1 VSQDPAI
8 EELRVEIDRL
18 DQQLL
23 RLLSDRVAVVLRVGE
38 RKKAAGLAIF
48 DPKRE
53 QEMLARLASEAKA
66 PLDRELVLTVF
77 RTLIAE
83 CRRLE
88 GGSRDG

>member
-18 DQQLL
+18 DQELL

-53 QEMLARLASEAKA
+53 QTMLDRLASQAA
-66 PLDRELVLTVF
+66 SPLDRELVLTVF

-88 GGSRDG
+88 AGTRDG